1 MTGSAFQKLTEGI
14 SDPAPY
20 YTDKELRQFVNAYKE
35 SSWSTKNYLK
45 PSTATFKPSIFE
57 WEKALR
63 PLRNSVLVSFYRL
76 KRHDAQFYYETSNF
90 LRASIKKDQKELNDS
105 IPFEHYW
112 FNEECN
118 NLQIM
123 DKLMGHEFTPDM
135 EQAYDY
141 NSRFL
146 SKMEYGLEKIRNLMV
161 INWYDLKNFRN
172 SLIFENCTMHDFTK
186 KSWKNFRNTKD
197 AWIMFHQTNGT
208 APDAI
213 VEEALIEN
221 Q

>member
-1 MTGSAFQKLTEGI
+1 
-14 SDPAPY
+14 
-20 YTDKELRQFVNAYKE
+20 
-35 SSWSTKNYLK
+35 
-45 PSTATFKPSIFE
+45 
-57 WEKALR
+57 
-63 PLRNSVLVSFYRL
+63 
-76 KRHDAQFYYETSNF
+76 
-90 LRASIKKDQKELNDS
+90 
-105 IPFEHYW
+105 
-112 FNEECN
+112 
-118 NLQIM
+118 
-123 DKLMGHEFTPDM
+123 MGHEFTPDM